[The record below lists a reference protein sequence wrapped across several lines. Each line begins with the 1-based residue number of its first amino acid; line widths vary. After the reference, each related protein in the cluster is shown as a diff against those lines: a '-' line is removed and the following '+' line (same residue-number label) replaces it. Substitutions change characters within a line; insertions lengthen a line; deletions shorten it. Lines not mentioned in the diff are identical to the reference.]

1 MGPNNNIIKTDKII
15 KRSADLMDYLK
26 EYGHWLENLNT
37 EEKKELEKIKN
48 NDAEIKDRFYK
59 ALEFGTAGLRGV
71 IGMGLNRM
79 NVYVVGQATQGL
91 ANQLI
96 KTNPGRNDL
105 KVTIAYDSRHKSDEF
120 AKTAACVLAANGIKA
135 LIFSEL
141 KPVPE
146 LSFSVRYK
154 KADAGIAV
162 TASHNPAKYNGY
174 KVYGNDGAQLGPELA
189 SIVLDEIEKTDI
201 FNGVKKCDFYDA
213 VKSGMIEIMGD
224 EVEEVYLDRVQ
235 EQCINP
241 ELIKEKG
248 ESLKFVYTPF
258 HGTGN
263 KPVRKIL
270 DRVGFKN
277 VLVVKEQELPDGD
290 FPTVKSPNPENKEGF
305 KIAIELAKKNS
316 ADLIIGTDPDA
327 DRVGI
332 LVKDKTGE
340 YINLTGNQTGVLLCE
355 YILSMRKELGTLPK
369 DGFVVKTIVTTNII
383 KKICDS
389 YGIEMKEVLTGFKFI
404 GEKIK
409 EAEESGKGTYV
420 FGFEE
425 SYGYLAGT
433 YARDKD
439 AVVASM
445 LIAEMALYYQ
455 EKGLSLY
462 DQLLNIYKKYGY
474 YKEEVVSITMEG
486 IEGLD
491 KIKSIMDNIR
501 KNPPTIF
508 GGKNVLAVRDYK
520 TSVRT
525 DVKTGETEK
534 ITLPESNV
542 IYLELEDGNNFI
554 IRPSGTEPKIKLYC
568 LLCGKDAAET
578 EALAL
583 KVREDITNRIKY
595 ILKRDCLK
603 S

>member
-48 NDAEIKDRFYK
+48 NDTEIKDRFYK

-201 FNGVKKCDFYDA
+201 FNGVKKCDFDDA

-263 KPVRKIL
+263 KPVKKIL

-474 YKEEVVSITMEG
+474 YKEEVVSVTMEG

-583 KVREDITNRIKY
+583 KVREDINKIIK
-595 ILKRDCLK
+595 
-603 S
+603 

>member
-201 FNGVKKCDFYDA
+201 FNGVKKCDFDDA

-474 YKEEVVSITMEG
+474 YKEEVVSVTMEG

-583 KVREDITNRIKY
+583 KVREDINKIIK
-595 ILKRDCLK
+595 
-603 S
+603 

>member
-224 EVEEVYLDRVQ
+224 EVEEVYLDHVQ

-241 ELIKEKG
+241 DLIREKG

-474 YKEEVVSITMEG
+474 YKEEVVSVTMEG
-486 IEGLD
+486 IEGLN

-583 KVREDITNRIKY
+583 KVREDINKIIK
-595 ILKRDCLK
+595 
-603 S
+603 